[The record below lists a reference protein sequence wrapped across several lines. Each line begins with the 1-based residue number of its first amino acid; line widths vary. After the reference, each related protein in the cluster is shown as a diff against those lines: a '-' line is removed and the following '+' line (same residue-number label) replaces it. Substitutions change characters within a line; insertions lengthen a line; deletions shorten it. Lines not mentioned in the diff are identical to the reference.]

1 MRQIE
6 INGALVAMYKVDDM
20 KAVSIVVNIKAGS
33 WYEEGNNWGKAHLLE
48 HMMFQGTKKFVDGK
62 AMEVFKEE
70 NGTWSNAFTSGSK
83 IELMLRMPSE
93 SLGAGMT
100 LVEEMLFKM
109 TLDEA
114 KLTKEKKV
122 VVQEYD
128 DKWSKP
134 NARFSKKVDDQY
146 FGENHIYTRDGVGNK
161 EYVLEV
167 TRENLV
173 EYQRKMFVPANMVV
187 TVSGKI
193 DFSEVEENLRRILVG
208 HGELIENTSEK
219 PRPRKEDLVH
229 VEQGLLNET
238 LDAGWTIGGMNEYPF
253 EERLKMGIASYIIGG
268 SPRSLL
274 YARVR
279 EELGLAYGIG
289 MGFGFYQSAGWLS
302 VRSSVKAENLESVL
316 LETNKVIADFV
327 EKPIEPDVFARAKK
341 YLVMREKMKFES
353 TMGIAEDLASD
364 LFWERKIVLAEE
376 YERILQGISE
386 DQVRKI
392 VSEAIGGRKPRLSI
406 MRSVT

>member
-1 MRQIE
+1 MRQVE